1 MLPCS
6 NCRRKVKVIEA
17 VTGKGLKDIIE
28 EKGILRQMGMEL
40 FCRAGGLKGP
50 EAGEL
55 FKVGY
60 TSVSQERR
68 RLRNR
73 LSHDRDAQHLFK
85 RLFDKCHD

>member
-50 EAGEL
+50 EAGVQIPL
-55 FKVGY
+55 KAAVDSGGRKHPAGY
-60 TSVSQERR
+60 
-68 RLRNR
+68 
-73 LSHDRDAQHLFK
+73 
-85 RLFDKCHD
+85 